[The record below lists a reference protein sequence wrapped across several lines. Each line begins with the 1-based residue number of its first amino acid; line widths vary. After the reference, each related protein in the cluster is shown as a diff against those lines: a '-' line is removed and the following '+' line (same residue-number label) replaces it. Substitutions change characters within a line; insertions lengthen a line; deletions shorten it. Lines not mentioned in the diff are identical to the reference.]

1 MNEFSTL
8 DNGVLGGPSPNLPS
22 EDASRTQAGLLQLLS
37 MLGEEADF
45 EQSDSEDEW
54 ESMDEDGDG
63 DEDEE
68 AN

>member
-1 MNEFSTL
+1 M
-8 DNGVLGGPSPNLPS
+8 PS
-22 EDASRTQAGLLQLLS
+22 EDASHTQAGLLQLLR

-54 ESMDEDGDG
+54 ESMDEDE

-68 AN
+68 GN